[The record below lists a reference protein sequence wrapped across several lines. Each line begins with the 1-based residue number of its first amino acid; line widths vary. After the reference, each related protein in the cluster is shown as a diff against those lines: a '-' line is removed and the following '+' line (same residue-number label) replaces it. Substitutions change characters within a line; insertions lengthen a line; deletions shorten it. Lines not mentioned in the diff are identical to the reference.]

1 MEKEKGKKT
10 KEGIDKKFFKN
21 EVYSSML
28 KIIILSKLKKRK
40 FYAYSL
46 LKEIS
51 KNTMIKNHF
60 NVNNVKLKND
70 VYNTMRSLESSGYIK
85 IYEINSN
92 AAGKSDD
99 KKAYYILTKQGAEIL
114 FSIKKIFINAAH
126 EIKKII

>member
-1 MEKEKGKKT
+1 MKKETVKAKA
-10 KEGIDKKFFKN
+10 GIDKKFFKN

-60 NVNNVKLKND
+60 DVNNVKLKND
-70 VYNTMRSLESSGYIK
+70 VYNTLRSLESSGYIK
-85 IYEINSN
+85 IYKINST
-92 AAGKSDD
+92 AAGKPDA
-99 KKAYYILTKQGAEIL
+99 KKAYYILTKQGAEVL
-114 FSIKKIFINAAH
+114 LSIKKIFINTAQ